1 MKKKIL
7 SLLVTGCLLFVPTTA
22 FADDNKTVIKTVDD
36 LLAFSKAV
44 NNGDY
49 DKNKDA
55 VVVLEN
61 DLDLTGVVWTPIG
74 SVFNEKGNLEHY
86 FSGKFYGNG
95 HTISNIDFTSI
106 YGKDLLVGF
115 FGDIEGAEVSGLTIE
130 GSIDVINADNDYTY
144 YGTIAGFAGNC
155 TISDCV
161 SNVSFNNNGKYV
173 YGLMGMVGQAD
184 GTTFEYCENT
194 ADITISGDS
203 SSLYV
208 GGIVGYAQNGTEVRY
223 CSNTGDMVYAAAT
236 AGGIAGR
243 LIENAKV
250 VNSFVTGKLAPLGN
264 GTTDVGGIVG
274 SVTGGSVSD
283 CYFAGEI
290 DLSQYSARK
299 PYTRFGGI
307 VGKDSSSTPN
317 FKNNYF
323 TETEDVEACGKGIN
337 AGISK
342 SYDHMTTKEFYDEL
356 TANGAKYQY
365 VEGKTPILPTK
376 EYAVDFG
383 VTPADLKNV
392 VIKVDG
398 KEITSNTAMLTAGTY
413 TVEVTADDCEP
424 LSKKITISADI
435 ATHTQAL
442 ELVYKSAD
450 YTEVDKAEKAAKAL
464 NKDNYKDFSAVEKAL
479 AAIDRTKNI
488 AEQAAVDKMAKDIND
503 AVAALVYKDADYTE
517 VDKAEKAAKALNK
530 DDYKDFSA
538 VEKALAAID
547 RTKNITEQADVD
559 AMAKAI
565 NDAVA
570 GLEKKDTPT
579 PTPSQPDN
587 TTSSEGSS
595 SAPENNSGD
604 KSSSNTDIS
613 TSSADS
619 SKTDNAA
626 NSSSKAASNA
636 STANPSTGVA
646 GGACAL
652 ALLSG
657 AAVVMAKRKK

>member
-1 MKKKIL
+1 MKKKIV

-44 NNGDY
+44 NNGAY

-74 SVFNEKGNLEHY
+74 SVFNAKGELEHF

-95 HTISNIDFTSI
+95 HTISNIDFTPI
-106 YGKDLLVGF
+106 YGKDMLVGF

-130 GSIDVINADNDYTY
+130 GNLNVTNADNDYTF
-144 YGTIAGFAGNC
+144 YGTIAGFAGDC

-173 YGLMGMVGQAD
+173 YGFMGMVGQAD

-194 ADITISGDS
+194 ADIIISGDS

-223 CSNTGDMVYAAAT
+223 CSNAGDMVYAAAN
-236 AGGIAGR
+236 AGGITGR
-243 LIENAKV
+243 LIDNAKV
-250 VNSFVTGKLAPLGN
+250 INSYVTGKLTPLGN

-274 SVTGGSVSD
+274 SINGGSVSD

-307 VGKDSSSTPN
+307 VGKDSSSTPD

-323 TETEDVEACGKGIN
+323 TETEDVEACGSNKE
-337 AGISK
+337 AGK
-342 SYDHMTTKEFYDEL
+342 AKAYDYMTTKDFYDEL

-365 VEGKTPILPTK
+365 VEGKTPVLPTK
-376 EYAVDFG
+376 EYAVDFE

-398 KEITSNTAMLTAGTY
+398 KEITGNTAMLTAGTY
-413 TVEVTADDCEP
+413 TVEVLADDCEP
-424 LSKKITISADI
+424 LSREITISADI
-435 ATHTQAL
+435 ATHTQAF
-442 ELVYKSAD
+442 ELAYKSAD

-464 NKDNYKDFSAVEKAL
+464 NKDDYEDFSE
-479 AAIDRTKNI
+479 
-488 AEQAAVDKMAKDIND
+488 
-503 AVAALVYKDADYTE
+503 
-517 VDKAEKAAKALNK
+517 
-530 DDYKDFSA
+530 

-570 GLEKKDTPT
+570 NLVKKTPAS
-579 PTPSQPDN
+579 SQTD
-587 TTSSEGSS
+587 SSASDSS
-595 SAPENNSGD
+595 SAD
-604 KSSSNTDIS
+604 
-613 TSSADS
+613 
-619 SKTDNAA
+619 
-626 NSSSKAASNA
+626 SSSKAASNA
-636 STANPSTGVA
+636 SNTNPSTGVA
-646 GGACAL
+646 GGAFAL

-657 AAVVMAKRKK
+657 AAVVMAKKKK

>member
-7 SLLVTGCLLFVPTTA
+7 SLLVTSCLLFVPTTA

-74 SVFNEKGNLEHY
+74 SVFNEKGELEHY

-95 HTISNIDFTSI
+95 HTISNIDFTPI
-106 YGKDLLVGF
+106 YGKDMLVGF

-130 GSIDVINADNDYTY
+130 GNLNVTNADNDYTF
-144 YGTIAGFAGNC
+144 YGTIAGFAGDC

-173 YGLMGMVGQAD
+173 YGFMGMVGQAD

-194 ADITISGDS
+194 ADIIISGDS

-223 CSNTGDMVYAAAT
+223 CSNAGDMVYAAAN

-250 VNSFVTGKLAPLGN
+250 VNSYVTGKLTPLGN

-274 SVTGGSVSD
+274 SINGGSVSD

-307 VGKDSSSTPN
+307 VGKDSSSTPD

-323 TETEDVEACGKGIN
+323 TETEDVEACGSNKE
-337 AGISK
+337 AGK
-342 SYDHMTTKEFYDEL
+342 AKAYDYMTTKEFYDEL

-365 VEGKTPILPTK
+365 VEGKTPVLPTK
-376 EYAVDFG
+376 EYAVDFE
-383 VTPADLKNV
+383 VTPAGLKNV

-398 KEITSNTAMLTAGTY
+398 KEITGNTAMLTAGIY
-413 TVEVTADDCEP
+413 TVEVLADDCEP
-424 LSKKITISADI
+424 LSREITISADI
-435 ATHTQAL
+435 ATHTQAF
-442 ELVYKSAD
+442 ELAYKSAD

-464 NKDNYKDFSAVEKAL
+464 NKDDYEDFSE
-479 AAIDRTKNI
+479 
-488 AEQAAVDKMAKDIND
+488 
-503 AVAALVYKDADYTE
+503 
-517 VDKAEKAAKALNK
+517 
-530 DDYKDFSA
+530 

-570 GLEKKDTPT
+570 NLVKKTPAS
-579 PTPSQPDN
+579 SQTD
-587 TTSSEGSS
+587 S
-595 SAPENNSGD
+595 SASD
-604 KSSSNTDIS
+604 SK
-613 TSSADS
+613 AD
-619 SKTDNAA
+619 
-626 NSSSKAASNA
+626 SSSKAASNA
-636 STANPSTGVA
+636 SNTNPSTGVA
-646 GGACAL
+646 CGAFAL

-657 AAVVMAKRKK
+657 AAVVMAKKKK

>member
-1 MKKKIL
+1 MKKKIV

-74 SVFNEKGNLEHY
+74 SVFNAKGELEHF

-95 HTISNIDFTSI
+95 HTISNIDFTPI
-106 YGKDLLVGF
+106 YGKDMLVGF

-130 GSIDVINADNDYTY
+130 GNLNVTNADNDYTF
-144 YGTIAGFAGNC
+144 YGTIAGFAGDCN
-155 TISDCV
+155 ISDCV

-173 YGLMGMVGQAD
+173 YGFMGMVGQAD

-194 ADITISGDS
+194 ADIIISGDS

-223 CSNTGDMVYAAAT
+223 CSNAGDMVYAAAN

-243 LIENAKV
+243 LIDNAKV
-250 VNSFVTGKLAPLGN
+250 INSYVTGKLTPLGN

-274 SVTGGSVSD
+274 SINGGSVSD

-307 VGKDSSSTPN
+307 VGKDSSSTPD

-323 TETEDVEACGKGIN
+323 TETEDVEACGSNKE
-337 AGISK
+337 AGK
-342 SYDHMTTKEFYDEL
+342 AKAYDYMTTKEFYDEL

-365 VEGKTPILPTK
+365 VEGKTPVLPTK
-376 EYAVDFG
+376 EYAVDFE

-398 KEITSNTAMLTAGTY
+398 KEITGNTAMLTAGTY

-424 LSKKITISADI
+424 LSRKITISADI
-435 ATHTQAL
+435 TTHTQTF
-442 ELVYKSAD
+442 ELAYKSAD

-464 NKDNYKDFSAVEKAL
+464 NKDDYEDFSE
-479 AAIDRTKNI
+479 
-488 AEQAAVDKMAKDIND
+488 
-503 AVAALVYKDADYTE
+503 
-517 VDKAEKAAKALNK
+517 
-530 DDYKDFSA
+530 

-570 GLEKKDTPT
+570 NLVKKTPAS
-579 PTPSQPDN
+579 SQTD
-587 TTSSEGSS
+587 SSASDSS
-595 SAPENNSGD
+595 SAD
-604 KSSSNTDIS
+604 
-613 TSSADS
+613 
-619 SKTDNAA
+619 
-626 NSSSKAASNA
+626 SSSKAASNA
-636 STANPSTGVA
+636 SNTNPSTGVA
-646 GGACAL
+646 GGAFAL

-657 AAVVMAKRKK
+657 AAVVMAKKKK

>member
-1 MKKKIL
+1 ML
-7 SLLVTGCLLFVPTTA
+7 YGNVF
-22 FADDNKTVIKTVDD
+22 DE
-36 LLAFSKAV
+36 
-44 NNGDY
+44 NGY
-49 DKNKDA
+49 
-55 VVVLEN
+55 
-61 DLDLTGVVWTPIG
+61 I
-74 SVFNEKGNLEHY
+74 EHC

-115 FGDIEGAEVSGLTIE
+115 FGDIEEAEVSGLTIE
-130 GSIDVINADNDYTY
+130 GNLDVTNTDNEYTV
-144 YGTIAGFAGNC
+144 YGTIAGFAGDC

-173 YGLMGMVGQAD
+173 YGFIGMVGQAY

-203 SSLYV
+203 GSLYV

-223 CSNTGDMVYAAAT
+223 CSSTGDMVYAAPD
-236 AGGIAGR
+236 AGGIVGC
-243 LIENAKV
+243 LYGDSKV
-250 VNSFVTGKLAPLGN
+250 INSYVTGKLTPVGN

-274 SVTGGSVSD
+274 SVAGGSVSD

-290 DLSQYSARK
+290 DLSQYSAKK

-307 VGKDSSSTPN
+307 VGKDSSSTPD

-342 SYDHMTTKEFYDEL
+342 PYDYMTTKEFYDEL
-356 TANGAKYQY
+356 TADGAKYQY
-365 VEGKTPILPTK
+365 VEGKTPVLPTK
-376 EYAVDFG
+376 EYAVDFE

-398 KEITSNTAMLTAGTY
+398 KEITSNTAMLTSGTY

-424 LSKKITISADI
+424 LSKEITISADI
-435 ATHTQAL
+435 ATHTQAF
-442 ELVYKSAD
+442 ELAYKSAD
-450 YTEVDKAEKAAKAL
+450 YTEL
-464 NKDNYKDFSAVEKAL
+464 
-479 AAIDRTKNI
+479 
-488 AEQAAVDKMAKDIND
+488 
-503 AVAALVYKDADYTE
+503 
-517 VDKAEKAAKALNK
+517 DKAEKAAKALNK
-530 DDYKDFSA
+530 DDYEDFSE

-559 AMAKAI
+559 AMVKAI

-570 GLEKKDTPT
+570 NLVKKAPA
-579 PTPSQPDN
+579 SSHPD
-587 TTSSEGSS
+587 SS
-595 SAPENNSGD
+595 SSD
-604 KSSSNTDIS
+604 SK
-613 TSSADS
+613 AD
-619 SKTDNAA
+619 
-626 NSSSKAASNA
+626 SSSKAASNA
-636 STANPSTGVA
+636 SNTNPSTGVA
-646 GGACAL
+646 GGAFAL

-657 AAVVMAKRKK
+657 AAVVMAKKKK

>member
-7 SLLVTGCLLFVPTTA
+7 SILVTGCLLFVPTTA

-44 NNGDY
+44 NKGDY

-130 GSIDVINADNDYTY
+130 GSIDVTNTDNDYTY
-144 YGTIAGFAGNC
+144 YGTIAGFAGDC
-155 TISDCV
+155 VISDCV

-173 YGLMGMVGQAD
+173 YGCIGMVGQAD
-184 GTTFEYCENT
+184 NTTFEYCENT

-208 GGIVGYAQNGTEVRY
+208 GGIVGFAQNGTEVRY

-250 VNSFVTGKLAPLGN
+250 VNSFVTGKLTPLGN
-264 GTTDVGGIVG
+264 GTTDVGGIIG
-274 SVTGGSVSD
+274 STKGGSVSD
-283 CYFAGEI
+283 CYFAGDI
-290 DLSQYSARK
+290 DLSKYTAKK
-299 PYTRFGGI
+299 PYGRFGGI
-307 VGKDSSSTPN
+307 VGKIETSGPI
-317 FKNNYF
+317 FQNNYF
-323 TETEDVEACGKGIN
+323 AEKEDVTSCGKGIN
-337 AGISK
+337 AGTSK

-365 VEGKTPILPTK
+365 VEGKTPVLPTK

-398 KEITSNTAMLTAGTY
+398 KEIASNTAMLTAGTY

-435 ATHTQAL
+435 ATHTHAF

-450 YTEVDKAEKAAKAL
+450 YTEL
-464 NKDNYKDFSAVEKAL
+464 
-479 AAIDRTKNI
+479 
-488 AEQAAVDKMAKDIND
+488 
-503 AVAALVYKDADYTE
+503 
-517 VDKAEKAAKALNK
+517 DKAEKAAKALNK

-570 GLEKKDTPT
+570 GLEKKETPA
-579 PTPSQPDN
+579 PTSSKPDN

-619 SKTDNAA
+619 SSTDSSKTDNAA

-636 STANPSTGVA
+636 STTNPSTGVA
-646 GGACAL
+646 GGVCAL

-657 AAVVMAKRKK
+657 AAVVMAKKKK

>member
-1 MKKKIL
+1 MKKKIV

-44 NNGDY
+44 NKGDY

-74 SVFNEKGNLEHY
+74 SVFNEKGELEHY

-95 HTISNIDFTSI
+95 HTISNIDFTPI
-106 YGKDLLVGF
+106 YGKDMLVGF

-130 GSIDVINADNDYTY
+130 GNLNVTNADNDYTF
-144 YGTIAGFAGNC
+144 YGTIAGFAGDC

-173 YGLMGMVGQAD
+173 YGFMGMVGQAD

-194 ADITISGDS
+194 ADIIISGDS

-223 CSNTGDMVYAAAT
+223 CSNAGDMVYAAAN

-243 LIENAKV
+243 LIDNAKV
-250 VNSFVTGKLAPLGN
+250 VNSYVTGKLTPLGN

-274 SVTGGSVSD
+274 SINGGSVSD

-307 VGKDSSSTPN
+307 VGKDSSSTPD

-323 TETEDVEACGKGIN
+323 TETEDVEACGSNKE
-337 AGISK
+337 AGK
-342 SYDHMTTKEFYDEL
+342 AKAYDYMTTKEFYDEL

-365 VEGKTPILPTK
+365 VEGKTPVLPTK
-376 EYAVDFG
+376 EYAVDFE
-383 VTPADLKNV
+383 VTPAGVKNV

-398 KEITSNTAMLTAGTY
+398 KEITGNTAMLTAGTY
-413 TVEVTADDCEP
+413 TVEVLADDCEP
-424 LSKKITISADI
+424 LSREITISADI
-435 ATHTQAL
+435 ATHTQAF
-442 ELVYKSAD
+442 ELAYKSAD

-464 NKDNYKDFSAVEKAL
+464 NKDDYEDFSE
-479 AAIDRTKNI
+479 
-488 AEQAAVDKMAKDIND
+488 
-503 AVAALVYKDADYTE
+503 
-517 VDKAEKAAKALNK
+517 
-530 DDYKDFSA
+530 

-570 GLEKKDTPT
+570 SLVKKTPAS
-579 PTPSQPDN
+579 SQTD
-587 TTSSEGSS
+587 SSASDSS
-595 SAPENNSGD
+595 SAD
-604 KSSSNTDIS
+604 
-613 TSSADS
+613 
-619 SKTDNAA
+619 
-626 NSSSKAASNA
+626 SSSKAASNA
-636 STANPSTGVA
+636 SNTNPSTGVA
-646 GGACAL
+646 GGAFAL

-657 AAVVMAKRKK
+657 AAVVMAKKKK

>member
-1 MKKKIL
+1 MKKKIV

-44 NNGDY
+44 NKGDY

-74 SVFNEKGNLEHY
+74 SVFNEKGELEHY

-95 HTISNIDFTSI
+95 HTISNIDFTPI
-106 YGKDLLVGF
+106 YGKDMLVGF

-130 GSIDVINADNDYTY
+130 GNLNVTNADNDYTF
-144 YGTIAGFAGNC
+144 YGTIAGFAGDC

-173 YGLMGMVGQAD
+173 YGFMGMVGQAD
-184 GTTFEYCENT
+184 NTTFEYCENT
-194 ADITISGDS
+194 ADIIISGDS

-223 CSNTGDMVYAAAT
+223 CSNAGDMVYAAAN

-250 VNSFVTGKLAPLGN
+250 VNSYVTGKLTPLGN

-274 SVTGGSVSD
+274 SINGGSVSD

-307 VGKDSSSTPN
+307 VGKDSSSTPD

-323 TETEDVEACGKGIN
+323 TETEDVEACGSNKE
-337 AGISK
+337 AGK
-342 SYDHMTTKEFYDEL
+342 AKAYDYMTTKEFYDEL
-356 TANGAKYQY
+356 TANGARYQY
-365 VEGKTPILPTK
+365 VEGKTPVLPTK
-376 EYAVDFG
+376 EYAVDFE

-398 KEITSNTAMLTAGTY
+398 KEITGNTAMLTAGTY
-413 TVEVTADDCEP
+413 TVEVLADDCEP
-424 LSKKITISADI
+424 LSREITISADI
-435 ATHTQAL
+435 ATHTQAF
-442 ELVYKSAD
+442 ELAYKSAD

-464 NKDNYKDFSAVEKAL
+464 NKDDYEDFSE
-479 AAIDRTKNI
+479 
-488 AEQAAVDKMAKDIND
+488 
-503 AVAALVYKDADYTE
+503 
-517 VDKAEKAAKALNK
+517 
-530 DDYKDFSA
+530 

-570 GLEKKDTPT
+570 NLVKKTPAS
-579 PTPSQPDN
+579 SQTD
-587 TTSSEGSS
+587 SSASDSS
-595 SAPENNSGD
+595 SAD
-604 KSSSNTDIS
+604 
-613 TSSADS
+613 
-619 SKTDNAA
+619 
-626 NSSSKAASNA
+626 SSSKAASNA
-636 STANPSTGVA
+636 SNTNPSTGVA
-646 GGACAL
+646 GGAFAI

-657 AAVVMAKRKK
+657 AAVVMAKKKK

>member
-74 SVFNEKGNLEHY
+74 NVFDENGYIEHC

-115 FGDIEGAEVSGLTIE
+115 FGDIEEAEVSGLTIE
-130 GSIDVINADNDYTY
+130 GNLDVTNTDNEYTV
-144 YGTIAGFAGNC
+144 YGTIAGFAGDC

-173 YGLMGMVGQAD
+173 YGFIGMVGQAY

-194 ADITISGDS
+194 ADITISGDNGS
-203 SSLYV
+203 VYV
-208 GGIVGYAQNGTEVRY
+208 GGIVGYAQIGTEVRY
-223 CSNTGDMVYAAAT
+223 CSSTGDMVYAAP
-236 AGGIAGR
+236 
-243 LIENAKV
+243 NA
-250 VNSFVTGKLAPLGN
+250 
-264 GTTDVGGIVG
+264 
-274 SVTGGSVSD
+274 GGSVSD

-290 DLSQYSARK
+290 DLSQYSAKK

-307 VGKDSSSTPN
+307 VGKDSSSTTD

-323 TETEDVEACGKGIN
+323 TETENVEACGSNKE
-337 AGISK
+337 AGK
-342 SYDHMTTKEFYDEL
+342 AKAYDYMTTKEFYDEL
-356 TANGAKYQY
+356 TADGAKYQY
-365 VEGKTPILPTK
+365 VEGKTPVLPTK
-376 EYAVDFG
+376 EYAVDFE

-392 VIKVDG
+392 VIKVDE

-424 LSKKITISADI
+424 FSKEITVSADI
-435 ATHTQAL
+435 ATHTQAF
-442 ELVYKSAD
+442 ELAYKSAD
-450 YTEVDKAEKAAKAL
+450 YTEL
-464 NKDNYKDFSAVEKAL
+464 
-479 AAIDRTKNI
+479 
-488 AEQAAVDKMAKDIND
+488 
-503 AVAALVYKDADYTE
+503 
-517 VDKAEKAAKALNK
+517 DKAEKAAKALNK
-530 DDYKDFSA
+530 DDYEDFSE

-570 GLEKKDTPT
+570 NLVKKTPAS
-579 PTPSQPDN
+579 SQPDSV
-587 TTSSEGSS
+587 SSSDASSDMSS
-595 SAPENNSGD
+595 SASD
-604 KSSSNTDIS
+604 SSSS
-613 TSSADS
+613 DS
-619 SKTDNAA
+619 KSD
-626 NSSSKAASNA
+626 SSSKAASNA
-636 STANPSTGVA
+636 SNTNPSTGVA
-646 GGACAL
+646 GGAFAL

-657 AAVVMAKRKK
+657 AAVVMAKKKK

>member
-1 MKKKIL
+1 MKKKIV

-74 SVFNEKGNLEHY
+74 SVFNAKGELEHF

-95 HTISNIDFTSI
+95 HTISNIDFTPI
-106 YGKDLLVGF
+106 YGKDMLVGF
-115 FGDIEGAEVSGLTIE
+115 FGDIEGAEVSGLTVE
-130 GSIDVINADNDYTY
+130 GNLNVTNADNDYTF
-144 YGTIAGFAGNC
+144 YGTIAGFAGDC

-173 YGLMGMVGQAD
+173 YGFMGMVGQAD

-194 ADITISGDS
+194 ADIIISGDS

-223 CSNTGDMVYAAAT
+223 CSNAGDMVYAAAT

-243 LIENAKV
+243 LIDNAKV
-250 VNSFVTGKLAPLGN
+250 VNSFVTGKLTPLGN

-274 SVTGGSVSD
+274 SINGGSVSD

-290 DLSQYSARK
+290 DFSQYSARK

-307 VGKDSSSTPN
+307 VGKDSSSTPD

-323 TETEDVEACGKGIN
+323 TKTEDVEACGSNKE
-337 AGISK
+337 AGK
-342 SYDHMTTKEFYDEL
+342 AKAYDYMTTKEFYDEL

-365 VEGKTPILPTK
+365 VEGKTPVLPTK
-376 EYAVDFG
+376 EYAVDFE
-383 VTPADLKNV
+383 VTPAGVKNV

-398 KEITSNTAMLTAGTY
+398 KEITGNTAMLTAGTY
-413 TVEVTADDCEP
+413 TVEVLADDCEP
-424 LSKKITISADI
+424 LIKEITISADI
-435 ATHTQAL
+435 ATHTQAF
-442 ELVYKSAD
+442 ELAYKSAD

-464 NKDNYKDFSAVEKAL
+464 NKDDYEDFSE
-479 AAIDRTKNI
+479 
-488 AEQAAVDKMAKDIND
+488 
-503 AVAALVYKDADYTE
+503 
-517 VDKAEKAAKALNK
+517 
-530 DDYKDFSA
+530 

-570 GLEKKDTPT
+570 SLVKKTPAS
-579 PTPSQPDN
+579 SQTD
-587 TTSSEGSS
+587 S
-595 SAPENNSGD
+595 SAS
-604 KSSSNTDIS
+604 
-613 TSSADS
+613 DS
-619 SKTDNAA
+619 STAD
-626 NSSSKAASNA
+626 SSSKAASNA
-636 STANPSTGVA
+636 SNTNPSTGVA
-646 GGACAL
+646 GGAFAL

-657 AAVVMAKRKK
+657 AAVVMAKKKK

>member
-74 SVFNEKGNLEHY
+74 NVFNKKGELEHY

-95 HTISNIDFTSI
+95 HTISNIDFTPI

-115 FGDIEGAEVSGLTIE
+115 FGDIEEAEVSGLTIE
-130 GSIDVINADNDYTY
+130 GSIDVTNADNDYTY
-144 YGTIAGFAGNC
+144 YGTIAGFAGDC

-173 YGLMGMVGQAD
+173 YGFMGMVGQAD

-223 CSNTGDMVYAAAT
+223 CSNAGDMVYAAAN

-250 VNSFVTGKLAPLGN
+250 INSYVTGKLTPLGN

-274 SVTGGSVSD
+274 SVAGGSVSD

-307 VGKDSSSTPN
+307 VGKDSSSTPD

-323 TETEDVEACGKGIN
+323 TKIEDVEACGSNKE
-337 AGISK
+337 AGEAK
-342 SYDHMTTKEFYDEL
+342 AYDYMTTKEFYDEL

-365 VEGKTPILPTK
+365 VEGKTPVLPTK
-376 EYAVDFG
+376 EYAVDFE

-398 KEITSNTAMLTAGTY
+398 KEITGNTAMLT
-413 TVEVTADDCEP
+413 
-424 LSKKITISADI
+424 
-435 ATHTQAL
+435 Q
-442 ELVYKSAD
+442 
-450 YTEVDKAEKAAKAL
+450 
-464 NKDNYKDFSAVEKAL
+464 
-479 AAIDRTKNI
+479 
-488 AEQAAVDKMAKDIND
+488 
-503 AVAALVYKDADYTE
+503 
-517 VDKAEKAAKALNK
+517 
-530 DDYKDFSA
+530 
-538 VEKALAAID
+538 
-547 RTKNITEQADVD
+547 
-559 AMAKAI
+559 
-565 NDAVA
+565 
-570 GLEKKDTPT
+570 
-579 PTPSQPDN
+579 
-587 TTSSEGSS
+587 
-595 SAPENNSGD
+595 
-604 KSSSNTDIS
+604 
-613 TSSADS
+613 
-619 SKTDNAA
+619 
-626 NSSSKAASNA
+626 
-636 STANPSTGVA
+636 
-646 GGACAL
+646 
-652 ALLSG
+652 
-657 AAVVMAKRKK
+657 

>member
-1 MKKKIL
+1 MKKKIV

-74 SVFNEKGNLEHY
+74 SVFNKKGELEHY

-95 HTISNIDFTSI
+95 HTISNIDFTPI
-106 YGKDLLVGF
+106 YGKDMLVGF
-115 FGDIEGAEVSGLTIE
+115 FGDIEGAEVSGLTVE
-130 GSIDVINADNDYTY
+130 GNLNVTNADNDYTF
-144 YGTIAGFAGNC
+144 YGTIAGFAGDC

-173 YGLMGMVGQAD
+173 YGFMGMVGQAD
-184 GTTFEYCENT
+184 NTTFEYCENT
-194 ADITISGDS
+194 ADIIISGDS

-223 CSNTGDMVYAAAT
+223 CSNAGDMVYAAAN

-250 VNSFVTGKLAPLGN
+250 INSYVTGKLTPLGN

-274 SVTGGSVSD
+274 SINGGSVSD

-307 VGKDSSSTPN
+307 VGKDSSSTPD

-323 TETEDVEACGKGIN
+323 TKTEDVEACGKGIN
-337 AGISK
+337 AGTSK
-342 SYDHMTTKEFYDEL
+342 SYDYMTTKDFYNEL

-365 VEGKTPILPTK
+365 VEGKTPVLPTK
-376 EYAVDFG
+376 EYAVDFE

-398 KEITSNTAMLTAGTY
+398 KEITGNTAMLTAGTY
-413 TVEVTADDCEP
+413 TVEVLADDCEP
-424 LSKKITISADI
+424 LSREITISADV
-435 ATHTQAL
+435 ATHTQAF
-442 ELVYKSAD
+442 ELAYKSAD

-464 NKDNYKDFSAVEKAL
+464 NKDDYEDFSE
-479 AAIDRTKNI
+479 
-488 AEQAAVDKMAKDIND
+488 
-503 AVAALVYKDADYTE
+503 
-517 VDKAEKAAKALNK
+517 
-530 DDYKDFSA
+530 

-559 AMAKAI
+559 AMVKAI

-570 GLEKKDTPT
+570 NLVKKTPAS
-579 PTPSQPDN
+579 SQTD
-587 TTSSEGSS
+587 S
-595 SAPENNSGD
+595 SAS
-604 KSSSNTDIS
+604 
-613 TSSADS
+613 DS
-619 SKTDNAA
+619 STAD
-626 NSSSKAASNA
+626 SSSKAASNA
-636 STANPSTGVA
+636 SNTNPSTGVA
-646 GGACAL
+646 GGAFAI

-657 AAVVMAKRKK
+657 AAVVMAKKKK

>member
-1 MKKKIL
+1 MKKKIV

-22 FADDNKTVIKTVDD
+22 FADDNETVIKTVDD

-74 SVFNEKGNLEHY
+74 SVFNKKGELEHY

-95 HTISNIDFTSI
+95 HTISNIDFTPI
-106 YGKDLLVGF
+106 YGKDMLVGF

-130 GSIDVINADNDYTY
+130 GNLNVTNADNDYTF
-144 YGTIAGFAGNC
+144 YGTIAGFAGDC

-173 YGLMGMVGQAD
+173 YGFMGMVGQAD

-223 CSNTGDMVYAAAT
+223 CTNTGDMVYAAAT

-250 VNSFVTGKLAPLGN
+250 VNSYVTGKLTPLGN

-274 SVTGGSVSD
+274 SINGSSVSD

-307 VGKDSSSTPN
+307 VGKDSSSTPD

-323 TETEDVEACGKGIN
+323 TETEDVEACGSNKE
-337 AGISK
+337 AGK
-342 SYDHMTTKEFYDEL
+342 AKAYDYMTTKEFYDEL
-356 TANGAKYQY
+356 TADGAKYQY
-365 VEGKTPILPTK
+365 VEGKTPVLPTK
-376 EYAVDFG
+376 EYAVDFE

-398 KEITSNTAMLTAGTY
+398 KEITNNTAMLTAGTY

-424 LSKKITISADI
+424 LSKEITISADI
-435 ATHTQAL
+435 ATHTQAF
-442 ELVYKSAD
+442 ELAYKSAD
-450 YTEVDKAEKAAKAL
+450 YTELDKAE
-464 NKDNYKDFSAVEKAL
+464 E
-479 AAIDRTKNI
+479 
-488 AEQAAVDKMAKDIND
+488 
-503 AVAALVYKDADYTE
+503 
-517 VDKAEKAAKALNK
+517 AAKALNK
-530 DDYKDFSA
+530 DDYEDFSE

-559 AMAKAI
+559 AMVKAI

-570 GLEKKDTPT
+570 NLVKKAPAS
-579 PTPSQPDN
+579 SQPDSV
-587 TTSSEGSS
+587 SSSDASSDTSS
-595 SAPENNSGD
+595 SASD
-604 KSSSNTDIS
+604 SSSS
-613 TSSADS
+613 DS
-619 SKTDNAA
+619 KSD
-626 NSSSKAASNA
+626 SSSKAASNA
-636 STANPSTGVA
+636 SNTNPSTGVA
-646 GGACAL
+646 GGAFAL

>member
-1 MKKKIL
+1 MIVKNFVLSKKEISTRKNIMEELVMKKKIL

-74 SVFNEKGNLEHY
+74 SVFNKKGELEHY

-95 HTISNIDFTSI
+95 HTISNIDFTPI
-106 YGKDLLVGF
+106 YGKDMVVGF
-115 FGDIEGAEVSGLTIE
+115 FGDIEGAEVSGLTVE
-130 GSIDVINADNDYTY
+130 GSLDITNADNDYTF
-144 YGTIAGFAGNC
+144 YGTIAGFAGDC

-173 YGLMGMVGQAD
+173 YGFMGMVGQAD

-194 ADITISGDS
+194 ADIIISGDS

-223 CSNTGDMVYAAAT
+223 CSNAGDMVYAAAT

-250 VNSFVTGKLAPLGN
+250 VNSYVTGKLTPIGN

-274 SVTGGSVSD
+274 SINGSSVSD

-307 VGKDSSSTPN
+307 VGKDSSSTPD

-323 TETEDVEACGKGIN
+323 TKTEDVEACGSNKE
-337 AGISK
+337 AGEAK
-342 SYDHMTTKEFYDEL
+342 AYDYMTTKEFYDEL

-365 VEGKTPILPTK
+365 VEGKTPVLPTK
-376 EYAVDFG
+376 EYAVDFE

-398 KEITSNTAMLTAGTY
+398 KEITGNTAMLTAGTY
-413 TVEVTADDCEP
+413 TVEVLADDCEP
-424 LSKKITISADI
+424 LSREITISADI
-435 ATHTQAL
+435 ATHTQAF
-442 ELVYKSAD
+442 ELAYKSAD

-464 NKDNYKDFSAVEKAL
+464 NKDDYEDFSEVEKAL
-479 AAIDRTKNI
+479 A
-488 AEQAAVDKMAKDIND
+488 
-503 AVAALVYKDADYTE
+503 
-517 VDKAEKAAKALNK
+517 
-530 DDYKDFSA
+530 S
-538 VEKALAAID
+538 ID

-570 GLEKKDTPT
+570 NLVKKTPAS
-579 PTPSQPDN
+579 SQTD
-587 TTSSEGSS
+587 SSASDSS
-595 SAPENNSGD
+595 SAD
-604 KSSSNTDIS
+604 
-613 TSSADS
+613 
-619 SKTDNAA
+619 
-626 NSSSKAASNA
+626 SSSKAASNA
-636 STANPSTGVA
+636 SNTNPSTGVA
-646 GGACAL
+646 GGAFAL

-657 AAVVMAKRKK
+657 AAVVMAKKKK

>member
-1 MKKKIL
+1 MKKKIV

-74 SVFNEKGNLEHY
+74 SVFNEKGELEHY

-95 HTISNIDFTSI
+95 HTISNIDFTPI
-106 YGKDLLVGF
+106 YGKDMLVGF

-130 GSIDVINADNDYTY
+130 GNLNVTNADNDYTF
-144 YGTIAGFAGNC
+144 YGTIAGFAGDC

-173 YGLMGMVGQAD
+173 YGFMGMVGQAD

-194 ADITISGDS
+194 ADIIISGDS

-223 CSNTGDMVYAAAT
+223 CSNAGDMVYAAAT

-250 VNSFVTGKLAPLGN
+250 VNSYVTGKLTPLGN

-274 SVTGGSVSD
+274 SINGGSVSD

-307 VGKDSSSTPN
+307 VGKDSSSTPD

-337 AGISK
+337 AGTSK
-342 SYDHMTTKEFYDEL
+342 SYDYMTTKDFYNEL

-365 VEGKTPILPTK
+365 VEGKTPVLPTK
-376 EYAVDFG
+376 EYAVDFE

-398 KEITSNTAMLTAGTY
+398 KEITGNTAMLTAGTY
-413 TVEVTADDCEP
+413 TVEVLADDCEP
-424 LSKKITISADI
+424 LSREITISADI
-435 ATHTQAL
+435 ATHTQAF
-442 ELVYKSAD
+442 ELAYKSAD

-464 NKDNYKDFSAVEKAL
+464 NKDDYEDFSEVEKAL
-479 AAIDRTKNI
+479 
-488 AEQAAVDKMAKDIND
+488 V
-503 AVAALVYKDADYTE
+503 
-517 VDKAEKAAKALNK
+517 
-530 DDYKDFSA
+530 
-538 VEKALAAID
+538 AID

-570 GLEKKDTPT
+570 NLVKKTPAS
-579 PTPSQPDN
+579 SQTD
-587 TTSSEGSS
+587 S
-595 SAPENNSGD
+595 SASD
-604 KSSSNTDIS
+604 S
-613 TSSADS
+613 SSADS
-619 SKTDNAA
+619 KAD
-626 NSSSKAASNA
+626 SSSKAASNA
-636 STANPSTGVA
+636 SNTNPSTGVA
-646 GGACAL
+646 GGAFAL

-657 AAVVMAKRKK
+657 AAVVMAKKKK

>member
-1 MKKKIL
+1 MKKKIV

-22 FADDNKTVIKTVDD
+22 FAEDNKTVIKTVDD

-74 SVFNEKGNLEHY
+74 SVFNAKGELEHF

-95 HTISNIDFTSI
+95 HTISNIDFTPI
-106 YGKDLLVGF
+106 YGKDMLVGF
-115 FGDIEGAEVSGLTIE
+115 FGDIEGAEVSGLTVE
-130 GSIDVINADNDYTY
+130 GNLNVTNADNDYTF
-144 YGTIAGFAGNC
+144 YGTIAGFAGDC

-173 YGLMGMVGQAD
+173 YGFMGMVGQAD

-194 ADITISGDS
+194 ADIIISGDS

-223 CSNTGDMVYAAAT
+223 CSNAGDMVYAAAN

-250 VNSFVTGKLAPLGN
+250 VNSYVTGKLTPLGN

-274 SVTGGSVSD
+274 SINGGSVSD

-307 VGKDSSSTPN
+307 VGKDSSSTPDL
-317 FKNNYF
+317 KNNYF
-323 TETEDVEACGKGIN
+323 TKTEDVEACGSNKE
-337 AGISK
+337 AGEAK
-342 SYDHMTTKEFYDEL
+342 AYDYMTTKEFYDEL

-365 VEGKTPILPTK
+365 VEGRTPVLPTK
-376 EYAVDFG
+376 EYAVDFE

-398 KEITSNTAMLTAGTY
+398 KEITGNTAMLTAGTY
-413 TVEVTADDCEP
+413 TVEVLADDCEP
-424 LSKKITISADI
+424 LSREITISADI
-435 ATHTQAL
+435 ATHTQAF
-442 ELVYKSAD
+442 ELAYKSAD

-464 NKDNYKDFSAVEKAL
+464 NKDDYEDFSE
-479 AAIDRTKNI
+479 
-488 AEQAAVDKMAKDIND
+488 
-503 AVAALVYKDADYTE
+503 
-517 VDKAEKAAKALNK
+517 
-530 DDYKDFSA
+530 

-570 GLEKKDTPT
+570 NLVKKTPAS
-579 PTPSQPDN
+579 SQTD
-587 TTSSEGSS
+587 SSASDSS
-595 SAPENNSGD
+595 SAD
-604 KSSSNTDIS
+604 
-613 TSSADS
+613 
-619 SKTDNAA
+619 
-626 NSSSKAASNA
+626 SSSKAASNA
-636 STANPSTGVA
+636 SNTTPSTGVA
-646 GGACAL
+646 GGAFAL

-657 AAVVMAKRKK
+657 AAVVMAKKKK

>member
-1 MKKKIL
+1 MIVKNFVLSKKEISTRKNIMEELVMKKKIL

-74 SVFNEKGNLEHY
+74 SVFNKKGELEHY

-95 HTISNIDFTSI
+95 HTISNIDFTPI
-106 YGKDLLVGF
+106 YGKDMVVGF

-130 GSIDVINADNDYTY
+130 GNLNVTNADNDYTF
-144 YGTIAGFAGNC
+144 YGTIAGFAGDC

-173 YGLMGMVGQAD
+173 YGFMGMVGQAD

-194 ADITISGDS
+194 ADIIISGDS

-223 CSNTGDMVYAAAT
+223 CSNAGDMVYAAAT

-250 VNSFVTGKLAPLGN
+250 VNSYVTGKLTPLGN

-274 SVTGGSVSD
+274 SINGGSVSD

-307 VGKDSSSTPN
+307 VGKDSSSTPD

-323 TETEDVEACGKGIN
+323 TETEDVEACGSNKE
-337 AGISK
+337 AGEAK
-342 SYDHMTTKEFYDEL
+342 AYDYMTTKEFYDEL

-365 VEGKTPILPTK
+365 VEGKTPVLPTK
-376 EYAVDFG
+376 EYAVDFE
-383 VTPADLKNV
+383 VTPAGVKNV

-398 KEITSNTAMLTAGTY
+398 KEITGNTAMLTAGTY
-413 TVEVTADDCEP
+413 TVEVLADDCEP
-424 LSKKITISADI
+424 LSREITISADI
-435 ATHTQAL
+435 ATHTQAF
-442 ELVYKSAD
+442 ELAYKSAD

-464 NKDNYKDFSAVEKAL
+464 NKDDYEDFSE
-479 AAIDRTKNI
+479 
-488 AEQAAVDKMAKDIND
+488 
-503 AVAALVYKDADYTE
+503 
-517 VDKAEKAAKALNK
+517 
-530 DDYKDFSA
+530 

-570 GLEKKDTPT
+570 SLVKKTPAS
-579 PTPSQPDN
+579 SQTD
-587 TTSSEGSS
+587 S
-595 SAPENNSGD
+595 SAS
-604 KSSSNTDIS
+604 
-613 TSSADS
+613 DS
-619 SKTDNAA
+619 STAD
-626 NSSSKAASNA
+626 SSSKAASNA
-636 STANPSTGVA
+636 SNTNPSTGVA
-646 GGACAL
+646 GGAFAL

-657 AAVVMAKRKK
+657 AAVVMAKKKK

>member
-1 MKKKIL
+1 MKKKIV

-74 SVFNEKGNLEHY
+74 NVINKKGELEHY

-95 HTISNIDFTSI
+95 HTISNIDFTPI
-106 YGKDLLVGF
+106 YGKDMLVGF

-130 GSIDVINADNDYTY
+130 GNLNVTNADNDYTF
-144 YGTIAGFAGNC
+144 YGTIAGFAGDC

-173 YGLMGMVGQAD
+173 YGFMGMVGQAD

-194 ADITISGDS
+194 ADIIISGDS

-223 CSNTGDMVYAAAT
+223 CSNAGDMVYAAAN

-250 VNSFVTGKLAPLGN
+250 VNSYATGKLTPLGN

-274 SVTGGSVSD
+274 SINGGSVSD

-307 VGKDSSSTPN
+307 VGKDSSSTPD

-323 TETEDVEACGKGIN
+323 TETEDVEACGSNKE
-337 AGISK
+337 AGEAK
-342 SYDHMTTKEFYDEL
+342 AYDYMTTKEFYDEL

-365 VEGKTPILPTK
+365 VEGKTPVLPTK
-376 EYAVDFG
+376 EYAVDFE

-398 KEITSNTAMLTAGTY
+398 KEITGNTAMLTAGTY
-413 TVEVTADDCEP
+413 TVEVLADDCEP
-424 LSKKITISADI
+424 LSREITISADI
-435 ATHTQAL
+435 ATHTQAF
-442 ELVYKSAD
+442 ELAYKSAD

-464 NKDNYKDFSAVEKAL
+464 NKDDYEDFSE
-479 AAIDRTKNI
+479 
-488 AEQAAVDKMAKDIND
+488 
-503 AVAALVYKDADYTE
+503 
-517 VDKAEKAAKALNK
+517 
-530 DDYKDFSA
+530 

-570 GLEKKDTPT
+570 NLVKKTPAS
-579 PTPSQPDN
+579 SQTD
-587 TTSSEGSS
+587 SSASDSS
-595 SAPENNSGD
+595 SAD
-604 KSSSNTDIS
+604 
-613 TSSADS
+613 
-619 SKTDNAA
+619 
-626 NSSSKAASNA
+626 SSSKAASNA
-636 STANPSTGVA
+636 SNTNPSTGVA
-646 GGACAL
+646 GGAFAL

-657 AAVVMAKRKK
+657 AAVVMAKKKK

>member
-74 SVFNEKGNLEHY
+74 NVFDENGYIEHC

-115 FGDIEGAEVSGLTIE
+115 FGDIEEAEVSGLTIE
-130 GSIDVINADNDYTY
+130 GNLDVTNTDNEYTV
-144 YGTIAGFAGNC
+144 YGTIAGFAGDC

-173 YGLMGMVGQAD
+173 YGFIGMVGQAY

-194 ADITISGDS
+194 ADITISGDNGS
-203 SSLYV
+203 VYV
-208 GGIVGYAQNGTEVRY
+208 GGIVGYAQIGTEARY
-223 CSNTGDMVYAAAT
+223 CSSTGDMVYAAP
-236 AGGIAGR
+236 
-243 LIENAKV
+243 NA
-250 VNSFVTGKLAPLGN
+250 
-264 GTTDVGGIVG
+264 GGIVG
-274 SVTGGSVSD
+274 SVAGGSVSD

-290 DLSQYSARK
+290 DLSQYSAKK

-307 VGKDSSSTPN
+307 VGKDSSSTTD

-323 TETEDVEACGKGIN
+323 TETENVEACGSNKE
-337 AGISK
+337 AGK
-342 SYDHMTTKEFYDEL
+342 AKAYDYMTTKEFYDEL
-356 TANGAKYQY
+356 TADGAKYQY
-365 VEGKTPILPTK
+365 VEGKTPVLPTK
-376 EYAVDFG
+376 EYAVDFE

-392 VIKVDG
+392 VIKVDE

-413 TVEVTADDCEP
+413 TVEVTADDCEL
-424 LSKKITISADI
+424 LSKEITVSADI
-435 ATHTQAL
+435 ATHTQAF
-442 ELVYKSAD
+442 ELAYKSAD
-450 YTEVDKAEKAAKAL
+450 YTEL
-464 NKDNYKDFSAVEKAL
+464 
-479 AAIDRTKNI
+479 
-488 AEQAAVDKMAKDIND
+488 
-503 AVAALVYKDADYTE
+503 
-517 VDKAEKAAKALNK
+517 DKAEKAAKALNK
-530 DDYKDFSA
+530 DDYEDFSA
-538 VEKALAAID
+538 VEKALAAVD

-570 GLEKKDTPT
+570 NLVKKTPAS
-579 PTPSQPDN
+579 SQPDSV
-587 TTSSEGSS
+587 SSSDASSDTSS
-595 SAPENNSGD
+595 SASD
-604 KSSSNTDIS
+604 SSSSDSKSTD
-613 TSSADS
+613 
-619 SKTDNAA
+619 SKTDSN
-626 NSSSKAASNA
+626 SKAASNA
-636 STANPSTGVA
+636 SNTNPSTGVA
-646 GGACAL
+646 GGAFAL

-657 AAVVMAKRKK
+657 AAVVMAKKKK